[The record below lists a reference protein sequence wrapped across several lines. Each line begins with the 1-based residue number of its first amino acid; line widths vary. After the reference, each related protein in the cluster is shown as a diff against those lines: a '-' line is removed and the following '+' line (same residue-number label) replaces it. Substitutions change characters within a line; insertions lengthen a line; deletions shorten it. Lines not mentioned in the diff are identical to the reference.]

1 MKGNGS
7 HVPELRVIGVPL
19 HAMAGILESVLK
31 IIGQGPGTNL
41 LIHENFHLSINANGT
56 LTALIDNSSF
66 HKGNSAQVNV
76 VDVLCKK
83 RKPNLQCQS

>member
-1 MKGNGS
+1 MA
-7 HVPELRVIGVPL
+7 
-19 HAMAGILESVLK
+19 AMYQNSGLSAYPFTPWRILESVLK